1 MKMRINTFFYSL
13 KQGFKNIFRNKMFSL
28 ASIATMSACIFM
40 FGLFFI
46 LVTNF
51 KSMVKTAEK
60 GVSVTVFFDEGVTE
74 ERIKEIAEQIK
85 SRAEVSKVEYVS
97 AEEAWDKFKVEYF
110 EGHTEVAE
118 SFGEDNPLAN
128 AANIEVY
135 LSDVSMQ
142 SVLVRYISS
151 INGVR
156 KVNQSQDV
164 ANTLTDLNRL
174 ISYISGGIILILL
187 CVAVFLISNTVA
199 VGISVRKEEIGIMK
213 LIGATDMFVR
223 APFIVEGITIGFI
236 GALIPLLLLY
246 TMYGKICTN
255 IAEKFNFIGTMINFA
270 PTSEVF
276 NTLIPVALILGVGIG
291 FFGSRITIRKH
302 LKV

>member
-51 KSMVKTAEK
+51 KSMVKTAEE

-85 SRAEVSKVEYVS
+85 SRAEVGKVEYVS

-213 LIGATDMFVR
+213 LIGATNFFVR
-223 APFIVEGITIGFI
+223 APFIVEGVVIGLV
-236 GALIPLLLLY
+236 GSLIPLILIY
-246 TMYGKICTN
+246 YMYDTVIQY
-255 IAEKFNFIGTMINFA
+255 IIGRFSVVQSLFA
-270 PTSEVF
+270 FVPAKELFAV
-276 NTLIPVALILGVGIG
+276 LIPLSAGIG
-291 FFGSRITIRKH
+291 IGLGLIGSILTTRKH

>member
-1 MKMRINTFFYSL
+1 MRINTFFYSL

-51 KSMVKTAEK
+51 QAMVKTAEQ
-60 GVSVTVFFDEGVTE
+60 GVAVTVFFDEGVSE
-74 ERIKEIAEQIK
+74 ERMSEITDQIRT
-85 SRAEVSKVEYVS
+85 RAEVSKVIYVS
-97 AEEAWDKFKVEYF
+97 AAEAWDKFKVEYF
-110 EGHTEVAE
+110 DGYTDAAE
-118 SFGEDNPLAN
+118 SFGDDNPLAN
-128 AANIEVY
+128 SANIEVY

-142 SVLVRYISS
+142 SVLVRYISN
-151 INGVR
+151 IEGVR

-164 ANTLTDLNRL
+164 ANTLTDLNKL

-223 APFIVEGITIGFI
+223 APFLVEGITIGFI
-236 GALIPLLLLY
+236 GAVLPLI
-246 TMYGKICTN
+246 
-255 IAEKFNFIGTMINFA
+255 
-270 PTSEVF
+270 
-276 NTLIPVALILGVGIG
+276 
-291 FFGSRITIRKH
+291 
-302 LKV
+302 